1 MRYTMPF
8 RVRYS
13 ETNGSATVALHK
25 LLDYFQDS
33 SIFHS
38 ESIGYTVEKELSIHR
53 GWFLLAWNVEIE
65 RFPAMGEELKVVTE
79 PYKMRSFYGY
89 RRYTLMDLEDHVL
102 ATADSLWILMNL
114 STFTPIRVPQDMTDA
129 YISEV
134 TDDKIRVKRK
144 LDHKGEWVKKDQIII
159 DRHYLDSNSHVN
171 NAYYA
176 MWAEDLLPEGFQIK
190 KVMIDY
196 RQSAF
201 ENDCVIIET
210 IEEEGRI
217 RCRFTKED
225 QVLLALVEFYSE
237 AFEE

>member
-13 ETNGSATVALHK
+13 ETDETGHVNLHK

-38 ESIGYTVEKELSIHR
+38 ESLGYTVQKELEINR
-53 GWFLLAWNVEIE
+53 GWFLLAWNLEVN
-65 RFPAMGEELKVVTE
+65 RFPTMGEELKVVTE
-79 PYKMRSFYGY
+79 PYKMRGFYGY
-89 RRYTLMDLEDHVL
+89 RRYILMDQEDHVL
-102 ATADSLWILMNL
+102 ASADSLWILMNL

-129 YISEV
+129 YISGV

-144 LDHKGEWVKKDQIII
+144 LDVTGEWVKRDEILI
-159 DRHYLDSNSHVN
+159 DHHYVDSNSHVN

-176 MWAEDLLPEGFQIK
+176 MWAEDMLPDGFHIK

-201 ENDCVIIET
+201 EKDTIIIET
-210 IEEEGRI
+210 IEEKGKI
-217 RCRFTKED
+217 RCRFTKEND
-225 QVLLALVEFYSE
+225 MLLALVELYSE
-237 AFEE
+237 DFEE